1 MAGKYKAKTSGEE
14 EEKKMQTKLYYLN
27 NKERIKQYYQD
38 NKAHFW
44 KKDKASLAKY
54 NNDYY
59 LKHKETIDKK
69 SKERSQ
75 LNSVK
80 VSCECGAII
89 SKSSMRGHMSSSK
102 HLRFIEK
109 NQQHLA
115 QETDVAAA
123 SAADDEDIAEQF
135 NYNWRPRTAN

>member
-1 MAGKYKAKTSGEE
+1 MAGKYQAKTFAEE
-14 EEKKMQTKLYYLN
+14 EEKKMQAKLYYLD
-27 NKERIKQYYQD
+27 NKERIQQYYQD

-59 LKHKETIDKK
+59 LKHKETLDKK
-69 SKERSQ
+69 SKERAQ

-80 VSCECGAII
+80 VSCECGAKI
-89 SKSSMRGHMSSSK
+89 SKSSMRGHVSSSK

-109 NQQHLA
+109 NPQQLA
-115 QETDVAAA
+115 RETEVAVMCA
-123 SAADDEDIAEQF
+123 I
-135 NYNWRPRTAN
+135 NKGLVPTR